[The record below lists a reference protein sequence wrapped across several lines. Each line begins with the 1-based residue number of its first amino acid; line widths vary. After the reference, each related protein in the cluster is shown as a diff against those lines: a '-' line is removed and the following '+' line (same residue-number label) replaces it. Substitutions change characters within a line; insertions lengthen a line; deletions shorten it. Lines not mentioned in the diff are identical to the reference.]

1 MRNFLR
7 VRPGESGALAGKRK
21 GGGRDVIFRFGGR
34 MAEQLKRCRPVRGS
48 WARGLVRL
56 AWLAVAV
63 GVGGLAGCQ
72 APGPSAEPVVASSS
86 AAAVRTNPAAR
97 SGDALVILTGGGT
110 PLSNEYSH
118 YLQARAMSDFFLRRY
133 PAEAVWTFFGVGNR
147 EGAPGI
153 LSDVHRQIA
162 DGGRLI
168 DTWLPGALPGNR
180 PATKEG
186 FLRALREEI
195 LPRVAGGG
203 TLYLF
208 VGDHGELSPGKNGE
222 AAVTMWQLRPG
233 RGERGWETDDR
244 GILTV
249 SELRAALTA
258 GLGQGRVVFCMTQCH
273 SGGFHFLG
281 VPRDIAAAG
290 GVALPRV
297 AGFTATDERSLAA
310 GCDPDP
316 DPEKWA
322 GYERFFPQALLGADL
337 MTGRRENGGLPSF
350 AAAHQ
355 AATRVDFT
363 IDRPYGSSDQWLE
376 RWADHIETKLARTLA
391 GSAAERAAVAE
402 FSRAVDGR
410 PAKAAT
416 DAAWTARA
424 ERFGRFTA
432 ALGKEF
438 PATAKLLD
446 TGTRAELEAA
456 LNARERRGGGG
467 GGRRGGQAPTRRLWS
482 ETIRPAWKAAVA
494 AGRPAVLPA
503 AAAAFENSL
512 LALEEKGKD
521 FFSGGGRGGEG
532 LLNEV
537 YWQSGLSR
545 PLVTDRAKAEAV
557 PRWATERREKIL
569 EWAQGSGN
577 EAVRA
582 AAVSIAQRPARAV
595 AQVLEPAIN
604 RTAVERVLAYR
615 RVLAAWNFLLATENR
630 AALAQLAALI
640 ELENTPLPEPRGT

>member
-1 MRNFLR
+1 M
-7 VRPGESGALAGKRK
+7 
-21 GGGRDVIFRFGGR
+21 
-34 MAEQLKRCRPVRGS
+34 
-48 WARGLVRL
+48 
-56 AWLAVAV
+56 
-63 GVGGLAGCQ
+63 
-72 APGPSAEPVVASSS
+72 
-86 AAAVRTNPAAR
+86 
-97 SGDALVILTGGGT
+97 ILTGGGT

-118 YLQARAMSDFFLRRY
+118 YLQARAMADFFHGRY

-153 LSDVHRQIA
+153 LSDVHRQVVE
-162 DGGRLI
+162 GERLI

-180 PATKEG
+180 PATKES

-222 AAVTMWQLRPG
+222 AAVTMWQLRRG
-233 RGERGWETDDR
+233 RGGREWETDDH

-249 SELRAALTA
+249 GELRAALAA
-258 GLGQGRVVFCMTQCH
+258 GLGRGRVVFCMTQCH

-281 VPRDIAAAG
+281 VPRDVATAG
-290 GVALPRV
+290 GSALPRV

-310 GCDPDP
+310 GCEPDP

-337 MTGRRENGGLPSF
+337 MTGRREAGGLPSF

-355 AATRVDFT
+355 AATMVDFT
-363 IDRPYGSSDQWLE
+363 IDRPYGSSDQFLE
-376 RWADHIETKLARTLA
+376 RWAEHIETKLARTLV
-391 GSAAERAAVAE
+391 GSEAERAAVAE

-410 PAKAAT
+410 SATRAT
-416 DAAWTARA
+416 DAAWAARA

-438 PATAKLLD
+438 PATAKLLE
-446 TGTRAELEAA
+446 TGTRADLEAA
-456 LNARERRGGGG
+456 LNAREQRGG
-467 GGRRGGQAPTRRLWS
+467 GGRRGGRAPTRRLWS

-503 AAAAFENSL
+503 AAVAFENSL
-512 LALEEKGKD
+512 LALEDKGRD
-521 FFSGGGRGGEG
+521 FFSGGGRGAEG

-545 PLVTDRAKAEAV
+545 PVVTDRAKAEAV
-557 PRWATERREKIL
+557 PRWAAERREKIL

-582 AAVSIAQRPARAV
+582 AATSIAQRPARAV
-595 AQVLEPAIN
+595 APEREPAIN
-604 RTAVERVLAYR
+604 RTAVERVLFYR
-615 RVLAAWNFLLATENR
+615 RVLAAWDFLLATNNR
-630 AALAQLAALI
+630 AALAQLTALV
-640 ELENTPLPEPRGT
+640 ELENTPLPEPSNGAVARRDRP